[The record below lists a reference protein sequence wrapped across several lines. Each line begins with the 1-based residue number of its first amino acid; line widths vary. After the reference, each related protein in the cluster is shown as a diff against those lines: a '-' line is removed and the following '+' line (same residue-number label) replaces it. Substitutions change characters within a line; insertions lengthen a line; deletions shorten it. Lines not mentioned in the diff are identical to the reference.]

1 MRAAILICVGAA
13 AAFAIVRYPLA
24 VSELHEEARRHSSH
38 SYADRE
44 FAGGNGIVVD
54 QEVFYQARARIPESA
69 AYHVKVVRRVPGA
82 TDLTVPYVSSFA
94 TYFLMPRRQAEDA
107 PWVICYGCRR
117 SDLPERAHIVWAQ
130 GAGIS
135 IARIDR

>member
-13 AAFAIVRYPLA
+13 AAFAIWRYPVA
-24 VSELHEEARRHSSH
+24 VSEIHEEARRNSRL

-54 QEVFYQARARIPESA
+54 QEVLYQARARIPESA
-69 AYHVKVVRRVPGA
+69 TYHVKVVRRVTGA